1 MSRKFWWFRGIAL
14 RPRCRRRG
22 LLKLPIIRDLLQLH
36 GNAKEDAH
44 VDLKI
49 NIYIFSWNFA
59 NEWIWLTSLTVP
71 QVKLS
76 ITYENSVEFQIET

>member
-22 LLKLPIIRDLLQLH
+22 LLKLPIITDLLQLH

-44 VDLKI
+44 VDLKMNIYFWLEFRERVDMI
-49 NIYIFSWNFA
+49 NIPYSA
-59 NEWIWLTSLTVP
+59 AS
-71 QVKLS
+71 
-76 ITYENSVEFQIET
+76 